1 MEESRTKVSQI
12 LAELTR
18 LANPANVAGMQRYGI
33 NPKGTLGIS
42 IPAIRTIARRIGKD
56 HLLAQEL
63 WDSDIHEARI
73 LAALIAEPGRVT
85 EDLMEKWVFDFDS
98 WDVCDQVCSN
108 LFDRSP
114 LAVKK
119 AVEWSSR
126 QEEYVKRASFT
137 LMASLAVHD
146 KKLGEDQFIA
156 FLDLIEL
163 NSQDDRNF
171 VKKAVNW
178 ALRGI
183 GKRSRELNR
192 AAINTANKISLQEAR
207 SAHWIARDALRELQ
221 SEKVQQKLGI
231 GFHEQI

>member
-1 MEESRTKVSQI
+1 
-12 LAELTR
+12 
-18 LANPANVAGMQRYGI
+18 
-33 NPKGTLGIS
+33 
-42 IPAIRTIARRIGKD
+42 
-56 HLLAQEL
+56 
-63 WDSDIHEARI
+63 
-73 LAALIAEPGRVT
+73 
-85 EDLMEKWVFDFDS
+85 MEKWVLDFDS

-114 LAVKK
+114 LAVEK

-126 QEEYVKRASFT
+126 QETFVKRASFS
-137 LMASLAVHD
+137 LMASLALHD
-146 KKLGEDQFIA
+146 KKLGHDQFVA
-156 FLDLIEL
+156 FLDLIER

-183 GKRSRELNR
+183 GKRSRELNK
-192 AAINTANKISLQEAR
+192 AAINTANKISLQEAQ